1 MAETKTIKVADV
13 VFREDLYPRIKH
25 SQQKAQEYAE
35 NIEQLPPIEVN
46 QNNELIDGFHRWT
59 AHKLKSIE
67 DISVTITK
75 TNSDNHLLLL
85 AIERNAAHG
94 LQMSP
99 DDKKKMAQRFYLD
112 ESSWSTF
119 ASTAS
124 DRAIVKKELALMLKA
139 SPAKISEWLSNI
151 DQKFREERREKIKSM
166 YLRCYTSEEIG
177 KEVGLAERQAR
188 EEIEGLSAE
197 ISGAKKTPK
206 LTFSEDGWAP
216 PNNSV
221 WAFSKKTNETSHFGN
236 TEARIVDNLLYL
248 YTQPLDIVIDP
259 FGGGGATLDLCEK
272 RMRRCWISDRAPKPG
287 LENDIRKLDIC
298 KELPPLNKRWS
309 EVALTYLDPP
319 YWKQAEGQYSK
330 DAEDLA
336 NMSLEDFT
344 NNMVEIV
351 RRIGEK
357 QRSGSVVALIIQPTQ
372 WKAEGRQFTD
382 HVFDIVRGVSK
393 TTKLKVANR
402 VHCPYQTEQCTPQ
415 MVEWAKENKELLVLS
430 RELVIW
436 KRT

>member
-1 MAETKTIKVADV
+1 
-13 VFREDLYPRIKH
+13 
-25 SQQKAQEYAE
+25 
-35 NIEQLPPIEVN
+35 
-46 QNNELIDGFHRWT
+46 
-59 AHKLKSIE
+59 
-67 DISVTITK
+67 
-75 TNSDNHLLLL
+75 
-85 AIERNAAHG
+85 
-94 LQMSP
+94 
-99 DDKKKMAQRFYLD
+99 
-112 ESSWSTF
+112 
-119 ASTAS
+119 
-124 DRAIVKKELALMLKA
+124 
-139 SPAKISEWLSNI
+139 
-151 DQKFREERREKIKSM
+151 
-166 YLRCYTSEEIG
+166 
-177 KEVGLAERQAR
+177 
-188 EEIEGLSAE
+188 
-197 ISGAKKTPK
+197 
-206 LTFSEDGWAP
+206 
-216 PNNSV
+216 
-221 WAFSKKTNETSHFGN
+221 
-236 TEARIVDNLLYL
+236 
-248 YTQPLDIVIDP
+248 
-259 FGGGGATLDLCEK
+259 
-272 RMRRCWISDRAPKPG
+272 
-287 LENDIRKLDIC
+287 
-298 KELPPLNKRWS
+298 
-309 EVALTYLDPP
+309 VALTYLDPP